1 MEPNPLVPV
10 EAHPDALAV
19 PEAAHAPEAVAP
31 GPPAA
36 LVEAG
41 AEALPVVEG
50 EVAPAGDAAPS
61 AETAPVAA
69 STVEVSEARH
79 GREYPSLYDTKA
91 TTVLAI
97 VLGVAIV
104 GGIQFMVNRIFTS
117 AKDDHRAL
125 THFVVSMVALI
136 IGAFICDLLISG
148 PDTSLLS
155 SHEKGTIL
163 AFTKDTALMIFAYY
177 FGTKSAP
184 TPPSPSAE

>member
-1 MEPNPLVPV
+1 MEPTLEPVAAPVAPVPDAANAPGAV
-10 EAHPDALAV
+10 EAP
-19 PEAAHAPEAVAP
+19 APVA
-31 GPPAA
+31 
-36 LVEAG
+36 EG
-41 AEALPVVEG
+41 AEAVPVVEG
-50 EVAPAGDAAPS
+50 DVAPAGDATPS

-69 STVEVSEARH
+69 ATLEVSEARH

-97 VLGVAIV
+97 VLGVGIV

-155 SHEKGTIL
+155 AHEKGTIL

-184 TPPSPSAE
+184 TPPSSSSE

>member
-1 MEPNPLVPV
+1 MEPVIEPV
-10 EAHPDALAV
+10 AAPVAPV
-19 PEAAHAPEAVAP
+19 PEAAQAGGVLEATA
-31 GPPAA
+31 PAA
-36 LVEAG
+36 EG
-41 AEALPVVEG
+41 AEAVPVVAG

-61 AETAPVAA
+61 AEAAPVAA

-155 SHEKGTIL
+155 TNEKSTIL

-177 FGTKSAP
+177 FGTKSAS
-184 TPPSPSAE
+184 TPSSASSE

>member
-1 MEPNPLVPV
+1 MEPVIDPAAAPVAPVP
-10 EAHPDALAV
+10 AAPDAANPAGALEAPALAA
-19 PEAAHAPEAVAP
+19 E
-31 GPPAA
+31 
-36 LVEAG
+36 G
-41 AEALPVVEG
+41 AEAVPVVEG
-50 EVAPAGDAAPS
+50 AVAPAGDIEAS
-61 AETAPVAA
+61 AEEASVAA

-184 TPPSPSAE
+184 TPTSSSSE

>member
-1 MEPNPLVPV
+1 MEPTNVPLAPS
-10 EAHPDALAV
+10 
-19 PEAAHAPEAVAP
+19 APEVAP
-31 GPPAA
+31 EVAPADVPPTEPA
-36 LVEAG
+36 LPTQG
-41 AEALPVVEG
+41 AEAAPVVTG
-50 EVAPAGDAAPS
+50 DVAPAGDAAAS
-61 AETAPVAA
+61 AEEAPVAA
-69 STVEVSEARH
+69 ATVEVSEARH

-155 SHEKGTIL
+155 TNEKSTIL

-177 FGTKSAP
+177 FGTKSAS
-184 TPPSPSAE
+184 TPPSAPSE

>member
-1 MEPNPLVPV
+1 MEPTNVQPADPAFGGAPAPLVENAPHDV
-10 EAHPDALAV
+10 AV
-19 PEAAHAPEAVAP
+19 PA
-31 GPPAA
+31 
-36 LVEAG
+36 AG
-41 AEALPVVEG
+41 AEAAPVVEG
-50 EVAPAGDAAPS
+50 AVAAEGNAAPS
-61 AETAPVAA
+61 AEAVPVAPVAE
-69 STVEVSEARH
+69 TVEVSEARH

-155 SHEKGTIL
+155 TNEKSTIL

-177 FGTKSAP
+177 FGTKSAS
-184 TPPSPSAE
+184 TPPSAPSE